1 MACIIVMQWVSLNH
15 KKKIILL
22 DDYQKYCTMVMRYEN
37 KISEQKR
44 SNTLVWD
51 GDVKRRDDSYL
62 TVRILSMKVKKNEMK
77 KKRSNKVW
85 ISVRRNDTYIY
96 EICNY
101 CDNS

>member
-1 MACIIVMQWVSLNH
+1 
-15 KKKIILL
+15 
-22 DDYQKYCTMVMRYEN
+22 MVMRYEN

-62 TVRILSMKVKKNEMK
+62 TVRILSAP
-77 KKRSNKVW
+77 RSRKDR
-85 ISVRRNDTYIY
+85 IRYGLSVRRNDTYIY